1 MYLPRSPLRHADA
14 DPSRPVIWTVSVSRL
29 TGLLGDVIPEFDR
42 RARIEQI
49 NLGFEEAVDV
59 IGQRLRREHCDVVI
73 AGGSNAA
80 WLRSRLELP
89 LVPIQANGFD
99 LMEALARARRI
110 AGRIGLVTHAS
121 DVPVFSNFQQ
131 SFGLDIEHRRF
142 VTREDARDCIADLR
156 ANGIEVIVGT
166 GMAIDHAEQAGLPG
180 VLLYSADSVRQAF
193 EHALELTQTLAR
205 SGGSRPA
212 PRRRAAPR
220 SDAHDLLGDSEA
232 MAQVRAQIAL
242 YAPHDSTVL
251 VTGETGTGKELV
263 ARQLH
268 AASGRRGRFVALNC
282 GAISESLL
290 EAELF
295 GYSDGA
301 FTGARRGGRV
311 GLVEAAD
318 GGTLFLDEIGELPLP
333 LQTRLLRV
341 LEEREVLRVGATEPT
356 PVDLRVVA
364 ATLQSLEQRVAAGSF
379 RRDLYYRLAA
389 LRIALPALRARR
401 GDIPLLAQ
409 HFFRQ
414 LRGIDAPL
422 DAEALAVLTTA
433 EWPGNV
439 RELRNLVDRL
449 RIHWQPG
456 EGLIDAAR
464 LLQLAPE
471 LVNEAPLRYRWK
483 ATASGRRVRSWK
495 RCCRNTAMTAR
506 AWRRRWASHALRSG
520 AGCARRDCNV
530 LPSGW
535 CTPIS
540 GRGEPMPMSVEG
552 NPMPGRCEA
561 IPGGCEPWFAPL
573 FPITPST
580 HGVELLERPGAT
592 ARSSA
597 GRRIKCNQRVQRA
610 SIANRPLPTAAIH
623 NSNTPS
629 GTSLR

>member
-1 MYLPRSPLRHADA
+1 MYHETPRPTHAAMYLPRSPLRHADA
-14 DPSRPVIWTVSVSRL
+14 DPGRPVIWTVSVSRL

-80 WLRSRLELP
+80 WLRGRLELP

-110 AGRIGLVTHAS
+110 APRIGLVTHAS
-121 DVPVFSNFQQ
+121 DVPSFNSFQH

-166 GMAIDHAEQAGLPG
+166 GMAIDHAEQVGLPG
-180 VLLYSADSVRQAF
+180 VLLYSADSVRHAF

-205 SGGSRPA
+205 SGAAP
-212 PRRRAAPR
+212 PRRRVAGARRAERPL
-220 SDAHDLLGDSEA
+220 LLGDSAA
-232 MAQVRAQIAL
+232 MQQVRDRIAL

-251 VTGETGTGKELV
+251 VTGATGTGKELV

-268 AASGRRGRFVALNC
+268 AASGRNGRFVALNC

-295 GYSDGA
+295 GYTEGA

-356 PVDLRVVA
+356 PVDVRVVA
-364 ATLQSLEQRVAAGSF
+364 ATLQILESLVQAQRF

-389 LRIALPALRARR
+389 LRIALPTLQERPQ
-401 GDIPLLAQ
+401 DVPVLLE
-409 HFFRQ
+409 HFFQQ
-414 LRGIDAPL
+414 LGQRPSPL
-422 DAEALAVLTTA
+422 DADATRRLCAYA
-433 EWPGNV
+433 WPGNV

-449 RIHWQPG
+449 RIHWPPQAGVLGWAQLQPWMPELQQTLPAAAG
-456 EGLIDAAR
+456 AASVPVAIAARPSPAVLQQWLDEHQGNREQLAAR
-464 LLQLAPE
+464 LGVSRTTLWRW
-471 LVNEAPLRYRWK
+471 LRV
-483 ATASGRRVRSWK
+483 A
-495 RCCRNTAMTAR
+495 
-506 AWRRRWASHALRSG
+506 
-520 AGCARRDCNV
+520 
-530 LPSGW
+530 
-535 CTPIS
+535 
-540 GRGEPMPMSVEG
+540 E
-552 NPMPGRCEA
+552 
-561 IPGGCEPWFAPL
+561 
-573 FPITPST
+573 
-580 HGVELLERPGAT
+580 
-592 ARSSA
+592 
-597 GRRIKCNQRVQRA
+597 
-610 SIANRPLPTAAIH
+610 
-623 NSNTPS
+623 
-629 GTSLR
+629 

>member
-1 MYLPRSPLRHADA
+1 MYLPRSPLRHADT
-14 DPSRPVIWTVSVSRL
+14 DPGRPVIWTVSVSRL

-80 WLRSRLELP
+80 WLRGRLELP

-110 AGRIGLVTHAS
+110 ASRIGLVTHAS
-121 DVPVFSNFQQ
+121 DVPAFSNFQQ

-205 SGGSRPA
+205 STGSRP
-212 PRRRAAPR
+212 PLRRRPAVR
-220 SDAHDLLGDSEA
+220 SDAHELLGDSDA

-356 PVDLRVVA
+356 AVDLRVVA
-364 ATLQSLEQRVAAGSF
+364 ATLKSLEQHAATGGF

-389 LRIALPALRARR
+389 LRIALPPLRARR
-401 GDIPLLAQ
+401 SDIPLLAQ

-422 DAEALAVLTTA
+422 DEEALALLSAA

-471 LVNEAPLRYRWK
+471 LVKESATMLPLESNGKRPPRAQLETLLREHRNDREGMAQALGVSRTTLWRWL
-483 ATASGRRVRSWK
+483 
-495 RCCRNTAMTAR
+495 R
-506 AWRRRWASHALRSG
+506 A
-520 AGCARRDCNV
+520 
-530 LPSGW
+530 
-535 CTPIS
+535 
-540 GRGEPMPMSVEG
+540 EG
-552 NPMPGRCEA
+552 
-561 IPGGCEPWFAPL
+561 L
-573 FPITPST
+573 
-580 HGVELLERPGAT
+580 
-592 ARSSA
+592 
-597 GRRIKCNQRVQRA
+597 
-610 SIANRPLPTAAIH
+610 
-623 NSNTPS
+623 
-629 GTSLR
+629 

>member
-1 MYLPRSPLRHADA
+1 MSLALPRHRPRLP
-14 DPSRPVIWTVSVSRL
+14 DPEPGSLPVIWTVSVSRL

-42 RARIEQI
+42 RARIVPI

-80 WLRSRLELP
+80 YLRSRLEVP

-110 AGRIGLVTHAS
+110 APRIGLVTHAT
-121 DVPVFSNFQQ
+121 DVPTFGSFQH

-166 GMAIDHAEQAGLPG
+166 GMAIDHAEQVGLPG

-205 SGGSRPA
+205 VGA
-212 PRRRAAPR
+212 PSLRRRAPAR
-220 SDAHDLLGDSEA
+220 RGDSDHALLGDSVT
-232 MAQVRAQIAL
+232 MQQVRERIAL

-295 GYSDGA
+295 GYTEGA

-356 PVDLRVVA
+356 PVDVRVVA
-364 ATLQSLEQRVAAGSF
+364 ATLQALESLVAAQRF

-389 LRIALPALRARR
+389 LRIALPTLQERAD
-401 GDIPLLAQ
+401 DIPALVA
-409 HFFRQ
+409 HFFTQ
-414 LRGIDAPL
+414 LSGQPSPLAADAL
-422 DAEALAVLTTA
+422 QRLCEYA
-433 EWPGNV
+433 WPGNV

-449 RIHWQPG
+449 RIHWPTPATPLTLSQMLPWLPELQAG
-456 EGLIDAAR
+456 PATLALRALPPATVGAAQR
-464 LLQLAPE
+464 PDTATLRQVLADCGGNREQACLQLGVSRTTLWRWLRE
-471 LVNEAPLRYRWK
+471 LPPA
-483 ATASGRRVRSWK
+483 
-495 RCCRNTAMTAR
+495 
-506 AWRRRWASHALRSG
+506 
-520 AGCARRDCNV
+520 
-530 LPSGW
+530 
-535 CTPIS
+535 
-540 GRGEPMPMSVEG
+540 
-552 NPMPGRCEA
+552 
-561 IPGGCEPWFAPL
+561 
-573 FPITPST
+573 
-580 HGVELLERPGAT
+580 
-592 ARSSA
+592 
-597 GRRIKCNQRVQRA
+597 
-610 SIANRPLPTAAIH
+610 
-623 NSNTPS
+623 
-629 GTSLR
+629 

>member
-14 DPSRPVIWTVSVSRL
+14 DPGRPVIWTVSVSRL

-80 WLRSRLELP
+80 WLRGRLELP

-110 AGRIGLVTHAS
+110 APRIGLVTHAS
-121 DVPVFSNFQQ
+121 DVPVFSNFQH

-166 GMAIDHAEQAGLPG
+166 GMAIDHAEQMGLPG

-193 EHALELTQTLAR
+193 EHALELTQALAR
-205 SGGSRPA
+205 SGGSRPVA
-212 PRRRAAPR
+212 RRRTAQR
-220 SDAHDLLGDSEA
+220 SDTHALLGDSEA

-341 LEEREVLRVGATEPT
+341 LEEGEVLRVGATEPT

-364 ATLQSLEQRVAAGSF
+364 ATLQSLEQRAAAGSF

-389 LRIALPALRARR
+389 LRIALPSLRARR
-401 GDIPLLAQ
+401 ADIPLLAQ

-422 DAEALAVLTTA
+422 GEEAMGVLTA
-433 EWPGNV
+433 AQWPGNV

-449 RIHWQPG
+449 RIHWQQG

-464 LLQLAPE
+464 LRQLAPE
-471 LVNEAPLRYRWK
+471 LVNEGAAALPLESNGKRPPRAQLEALLQEHRNDREGMAQALGVSRTTLWRWL
-483 ATASGRRVRSWK
+483 
-495 RCCRNTAMTAR
+495 R
-506 AWRRRWASHALRSG
+506 A
-520 AGCARRDCNV
+520 
-530 LPSGW
+530 
-535 CTPIS
+535 
-540 GRGEPMPMSVEG
+540 EG
-552 NPMPGRCEA
+552 
-561 IPGGCEPWFAPL
+561 L
-573 FPITPST
+573 
-580 HGVELLERPGAT
+580 
-592 ARSSA
+592 
-597 GRRIKCNQRVQRA
+597 
-610 SIANRPLPTAAIH
+610 
-623 NSNTPS
+623 
-629 GTSLR
+629 

>member
-1 MYLPRSPLRHADA
+1 MSLRVP
-14 DPSRPVIWTVSVSRL
+14 PSRLPDPDRGALPVIWTVSVSRL

-42 RARIEQI
+42 RARIVPI

-80 WLRSRLELP
+80 YLRSRLEVP

-110 AGRIGLVTHAS
+110 APRIGLVTHAS
-121 DVPVFSNFQQ
+121 DVPSFNSFQH

-166 GMAIDHAEQAGLPG
+166 GMAIDHAERVGLPG

-205 SGGSRPA
+205 SGATP
-212 PRRRAAPR
+212 PRRRAAGARRVP
-220 SDAHDLLGDSEA
+220 APALLGDSTS
-232 MAQVRAQIAL
+232 MQQVRERIGL

-251 VTGETGTGKELV
+251 VTGATGTGKELV

-268 AASGRRGRFVALNC
+268 AASGRVGRFVALNC

-295 GYSDGA
+295 GYTEGA

-356 PVDLRVVA
+356 PVNVRVVA
-364 ATLQSLEQRVAAGSF
+364 ATLQALESLVETQRF

-389 LRIALPALRARR
+389 LRIALPSLQERPQ
-401 GDIPLLAQ
+401 DVPMLLE
-409 HFFRQ
+409 HFFQQ
-414 LRGIDAPL
+414 LGQRPSPL
-422 DAEALAVLTTA
+422 DAIATDRLCAYA
-433 EWPGNV
+433 WPGNV

-449 RIHWQPG
+449 RIHWPTQAG
-456 EGLIDAAR
+456 ALGLTQLQQWLPELHAPVQAAAGTSGVPAPVAARPSPATLQQWLDEHQGKREQLAAR
-464 LLQLAPE
+464 LGVSRTTLWRW
-471 LVNEAPLRYRWK
+471 LRV
-483 ATASGRRVRSWK
+483 TG
-495 RCCRNTAMTAR
+495 
-506 AWRRRWASHALRSG
+506 
-520 AGCARRDCNV
+520 
-530 LPSGW
+530 
-535 CTPIS
+535 
-540 GRGEPMPMSVEG
+540 
-552 NPMPGRCEA
+552 
-561 IPGGCEPWFAPL
+561 
-573 FPITPST
+573 
-580 HGVELLERPGAT
+580 
-592 ARSSA
+592 
-597 GRRIKCNQRVQRA
+597 
-610 SIANRPLPTAAIH
+610 
-623 NSNTPS
+623 
-629 GTSLR
+629 

>member
-42 RARIEQI
+42 RARVEQI

-110 AGRIGLVTHAS
+110 APRIGLVTHAS

-232 MAQVRAQIAL
+232 MAQVRAQITL

-318 GGTLFLDEIGELPLP
+318 GGTLFLDEIGELP
-333 LQTRLLRV
+333 
-341 LEEREVLRVGATEPT
+341 T

-401 GDIPLLAQ
+401 GDIALLAQ

-471 LVNEAPLRYRWK
+471 LVNEGAAALPVESNGKRPPRAQLETLLQEHRNDREGMAQALGVSRTTLWRWLR
-483 ATASGRRVRSWK
+483 A
-495 RCCRNTAMTAR
+495 
-506 AWRRRWASHALRSG
+506 
-520 AGCARRDCNV
+520 
-530 LPSGW
+530 
-535 CTPIS
+535 
-540 GRGEPMPMSVEG
+540 EG
-552 NPMPGRCEA
+552 
-561 IPGGCEPWFAPL
+561 L
-573 FPITPST
+573 
-580 HGVELLERPGAT
+580 
-592 ARSSA
+592 
-597 GRRIKCNQRVQRA
+597 
-610 SIANRPLPTAAIH
+610 
-623 NSNTPS
+623 
-629 GTSLR
+629 

>member
-1 MYLPRSPLRHADA
+1 MYHETPRPTHAAMYLPRSPLRHADA
-14 DPSRPVIWTVSVSRL
+14 DPGRPVIWTVSVSRL

-49 NLGFEEAVDV
+49 NLGFEEAVEV

-110 AGRIGLVTHAS
+110 ASRIGLVTHAS

-205 SGGSRPA
+205 SSGNRST
-212 PRRRAAPR
+212 PRRRPAVR
-220 SDAHDLLGDSEA
+220 GDAHELLGDSDA

-251 VTGETGTGKELV
+251 VSGETGTGKELV

-268 AASGRRGRFVALNC
+268 AVSGRRGRFVALNC

-364 ATLQSLEQRVAAGSF
+364 ATLQSLEQRAAAGSF

-389 LRIALPALRARR
+389 LRIALPSLRARR

-422 DAEALAVLTTA
+422 DEDALAVLTTA

-449 RIHWQPG
+449 RIHWQPA
-456 EGLIDAAR
+456 EGPIDASR

-471 LVNEAPLRYRWK
+471 L
-483 ATASGRRVRSWK
+483 AS
-495 RCCRNTAMTAR
+495 
-506 AWRRRWASHALRSG
+506 
-520 AGCARRDCNV
+520 
-530 LPSGW
+530 
-535 CTPIS
+535 
-540 GRGEPMPMSVEG
+540 E
-552 NPMPGRCEA
+552 
-561 IPGGCEPWFAPL
+561 
-573 FPITPST
+573 
-580 HGVELLERPGAT
+580 GAT
-592 ARSSA
+592 ALPLESNGKRPP
-597 GRRIKCNQRVQRA
+597 RA
-610 SIANRPLPTAAIH
+610 QLEALLQEHRNDREGMAQALGVSRTTLWRW
-623 NSNTPS
+623 
-629 GTSLR
+629 LRAEGL

>member
-1 MYLPRSPLRHADA
+1 MESLKHSWLPMPLHPPRPRLT
-14 DPSRPVIWTVSVSRL
+14 DPDPGHLPVIWTVSVSRL

-42 RARIEQI
+42 RARIVPI

-80 WLRSRLELP
+80 YLRSRLEVP

-110 AGRIGLVTHAS
+110 AQRIGLVTHAT
-121 DVPVFSNFQQ
+121 DVPTFSSFQH

-166 GMAIDHAEQAGLPG
+166 GMAIDHAEQMGLPG

-205 SGGSRPA
+205 SGVTATRHRAP
-212 PRRRAAPR
+212 PRRIERAPA
-220 SDAHDLLGDSEA
+220 LLGDSPA
-232 MAQVRAQIAL
+232 MQQVRERIAL

-251 VTGETGTGKELV
+251 ISGATGTGKELV

-268 AASGRRGRFVALNC
+268 AASGRRGRFVAINC

-295 GYSDGA
+295 GYTEGA

-341 LEEREVLRVGATEPT
+341 LEEREVLRVGATEPMA
-356 PVDLRVVA
+356 VNVRVVA
-364 ATLQSLEQRVAAGSF
+364 ATLQALEAKVEAGAF
-379 RRDLYYRLAA
+379 RRDLFYRLAA
-389 LRIALPALRARR
+389 LRISLPALREHAQ
-401 GDIPLLAQ
+401 DVPLLIE

-414 LRGIDAPL
+414 LGQRPDPLEADAL
-422 DAEALAVLTTA
+422 HRLCRYA
-433 EWPGNV
+433 WPGNV

-449 RIHWQPG
+449 RVHWPATAG
-456 EGLIDAAR
+456 PLPLPRLLEWAPELHDAPTPVESADPAAIARRPDVHRLERWLADSGGNREALAAR
-464 LLQLAPE
+464 LGVSRTTLWRW
-471 LVNEAPLRYRWK
+471 LRQ
-483 ATASGRRVRSWK
+483 
-495 RCCRNTAMTAR
+495 
-506 AWRRRWASHALRSG
+506 
-520 AGCARRDCNV
+520 RD
-530 LPSGW
+530 
-535 CTPIS
+535 
-540 GRGEPMPMSVEG
+540 
-552 NPMPGRCEA
+552 
-561 IPGGCEPWFAPL
+561 
-573 FPITPST
+573 
-580 HGVELLERPGAT
+580 
-592 ARSSA
+592 
-597 GRRIKCNQRVQRA
+597 
-610 SIANRPLPTAAIH
+610 
-623 NSNTPS
+623 
-629 GTSLR
+629 

>member
-1 MYLPRSPLRHADA
+1 MSIRLPRPRLP
-14 DPSRPVIWTVSVSRL
+14 DPDHGALPVIWTVSVSRL

-42 RARIEQI
+42 RARIVPI

-80 WLRSRLELP
+80 YLRSRLEVP

-110 AGRIGLVTHAS
+110 APRIGLVTHAS
-121 DVPVFSNFQQ
+121 DVPSFNSFQH

-166 GMAIDHAEQAGLPG
+166 GMAIDHAEQVGLPG
-180 VLLYSADSVRQAF
+180 VLLYSADSVRHAF

-205 SGGSRPA
+205 SGA
-212 PRRRAAPR
+212 ALPRRRAAAARRPER
-220 SDAHDLLGDSEA
+220 PLLLGDSA
-232 MAQVRAQIAL
+232 PMQQVRERIAL

-251 VTGETGTGKELV
+251 VTGATGTGKELV

-268 AASGRRGRFVALNC
+268 ASSGRSGRFVALNC

-295 GYSDGA
+295 GYTEGA

-356 PVDLRVVA
+356 PVDVRVVA
-364 ATLQSLEQRVAAGSF
+364 ATLQTLESLVQAQRF

-389 LRIALPALRARR
+389 LRIALPTLQERPQDVPAL
-401 GDIPLLAQ
+401 LE
-409 HFFRQ
+409 HFFQQ
-414 LRGIDAPL
+414 LGQRPSPL
-422 DAEALAVLTTA
+422 DADAIDRLCAYA
-433 EWPGNV
+433 WPGNV

-449 RIHWQPG
+449 RIHWPLHAGALSVAQLQSWLPELQQALPAAAAG
-456 EGLIDAAR
+456 AASAPVAIAAR
-464 LLQLAPE
+464 PSPAVLQQWLDDHQGNREQLATR
-471 LVNEAPLRYRWK
+471 LGVSRTTLWRWLRV
-483 ATASGRRVRSWK
+483 TG
-495 RCCRNTAMTAR
+495 
-506 AWRRRWASHALRSG
+506 
-520 AGCARRDCNV
+520 
-530 LPSGW
+530 
-535 CTPIS
+535 
-540 GRGEPMPMSVEG
+540 
-552 NPMPGRCEA
+552 
-561 IPGGCEPWFAPL
+561 
-573 FPITPST
+573 
-580 HGVELLERPGAT
+580 
-592 ARSSA
+592 
-597 GRRIKCNQRVQRA
+597 
-610 SIANRPLPTAAIH
+610 
-623 NSNTPS
+623 
-629 GTSLR
+629 

>member
-156 ANGIEVIVGT
+156 ANGIKVIVGT

-232 MAQVRAQIAL
+232 MAQVRAQITL

-341 LEEREVLRVGATEPT
+341 LEER
-356 PVDLRVVA
+356 RVVPLGGEPEDVDVRLIS
-364 ATLQSLEQRVAAGSF
+364 ATHRDLAGLVADGRF
-379 RRDLYYRLAA
+379 REDLYYRLNGMVVSLPP
-389 LRIALPALRARR
+389 LRERSDREELL
-401 GDIPLLAQ
+401 DYLLAEEARGQ
-409 HFFRQ
+409 RIQLDGEVRQ
-414 LRGIDAPL
+414 GL
-422 DAEALAVLTTA
+422 LAYR
-433 EWPGNV
+433 WPGNV
-439 RELRNLVDRL
+439 RQMRTVLRTLVALCEDGRVGL
-449 RIHWQPG
+449 RDLPADIRQALAALPPAAAAPAPAAG
-456 EGLIDAAR
+456 NSLDDAERAA
-464 LLQLAPE
+464 LLAALDGQRWHVSRVAEQLGI
-471 LVNEAPLRYRWK
+471 
-483 ATASGRRVRSWK
+483 S
-495 RCCRNTAMTAR
+495 RNTLYR
-506 AWRRRWASHALRSG
+506 KLRRHGL
-520 AGCARRDCNV
+520 V
-530 LPSGW
+530 
-535 CTPIS
+535 
-540 GRGEPMPMSVEG
+540 RGQ
-552 NPMPGRCEA
+552 A
-561 IPGGCEPWFAPL
+561 
-573 FPITPST
+573 
-580 HGVELLERPGAT
+580 
-592 ARSSA
+592 
-597 GRRIKCNQRVQRA
+597 
-610 SIANRPLPTAAIH
+610 
-623 NSNTPS
+623 
-629 GTSLR
+629 

>member
-1 MYLPRSPLRHADA
+1 MSIRLPRPRLP
-14 DPSRPVIWTVSVSRL
+14 DPDPGALPVIWTVSVSRL

-42 RARIEQI
+42 RARIVPI

-80 WLRSRLELP
+80 YLRSRLEVP

-110 AGRIGLVTHAS
+110 APRIGLVTHAS
-121 DVPVFSNFQQ
+121 DVPSFNSFQH

-166 GMAIDHAEQAGLPG
+166 GMAIDHAEQVGLPG
-180 VLLYSADSVRQAF
+180 VLLYSADSVRHAF

-205 SGGSRPA
+205 SGA
-212 PRRRAAPR
+212 TLPRRRVAGARRAERPL
-220 SDAHDLLGDSEA
+220 LLGDSA
-232 MAQVRAQIAL
+232 PMQDVRERIAL

-251 VTGETGTGKELV
+251 VTGATGTGKELV

-268 AASGRRGRFVALNC
+268 ASSGRSGRFVALNC

-295 GYSDGA
+295 GYTEGA

-356 PVDLRVVA
+356 PVDVRVVA
-364 ATLQSLEQRVAAGSF
+364 ATLQALESLVQAQRF

-389 LRIALPALRARR
+389 LRIALPTLQERPQ
-401 GDIPLLAQ
+401 DVPVLLE
-409 HFFRQ
+409 HFFQQ
-414 LRGIDAPL
+414 LGQRASPL
-422 DAEALAVLTTA
+422 DAEATQRLCAYA
-433 EWPGNV
+433 WPGNV

-449 RIHWQPG
+449 RIHWP
-456 EGLIDAAR
+456 
-464 LLQLAPE
+464 LQAGALGVAQLQSWLPE
-471 LVNEAPLRYRWK
+471 LQQA
-483 ATASGRRVRSWK
+483 
-495 RCCRNTAMTAR
+495 
-506 AWRRRWASHALRSG
+506 
-520 AGCARRDCNV
+520 
-530 LPSGW
+530 
-535 CTPIS
+535 
-540 GRGEPMPMSVEG
+540 
-552 NPMPGRCEA
+552 
-561 IPGGCEPWFAPL
+561 
-573 FPITPST
+573 
-580 HGVELLERPGAT
+580 
-592 ARSSA
+592 
-597 GRRIKCNQRVQRA
+597 
-610 SIANRPLPTAAIH
+610 LPTAAGAGPALPAIA
-623 NSNTPS
+623 TRPS
-629 GTSLR
+629 PAVLQQWLDDHQGNREQLATHLGVSRTTLWRWLRVTG

>member
-14 DPSRPVIWTVSVSRL
+14 DPGRPVIWTVSVSRL

-49 NLGFEEAVDV
+49 NLGFEEAVEV

-205 SGGSRPA
+205 SGSNRPA
-212 PRRRAAPR
+212 PRRRPAAR
-220 SDAHDLLGDSEA
+220 ADAHELLGDSDA

-364 ATLQSLEQRVAAGSF
+364 ATLQSLEQRAAAGSF

-389 LRIALPALRARR
+389 LRIALPSLRARR
-401 GDIPLLAQ
+401 ADIPLLAQ

-422 DAEALAVLTTA
+422 DEHALAVLTTA

-439 RELRNLVDRL
+439 RELRNLIDRL

-464 LLQLAPE
+464 LLRLAPE
-471 LVNEAPLRYRWK
+471 LVNEGVAALPVESNGKRPPRAQLETLLQEHRNDREGMAQALGVSRTTLWRWLR
-483 ATASGRRVRSWK
+483 A
-495 RCCRNTAMTAR
+495 
-506 AWRRRWASHALRSG
+506 
-520 AGCARRDCNV
+520 
-530 LPSGW
+530 
-535 CTPIS
+535 
-540 GRGEPMPMSVEG
+540 EG
-552 NPMPGRCEA
+552 
-561 IPGGCEPWFAPL
+561 L
-573 FPITPST
+573 
-580 HGVELLERPGAT
+580 
-592 ARSSA
+592 
-597 GRRIKCNQRVQRA
+597 
-610 SIANRPLPTAAIH
+610 
-623 NSNTPS
+623 
-629 GTSLR
+629 

>member
-14 DPSRPVIWTVSVSRL
+14 DPGRPVIWTVSVSRL

-80 WLRSRLELP
+80 WLRGRLELP

-110 AGRIGLVTHAS
+110 APRIGLVTHAS
-121 DVPVFSNFQQ
+121 DVPSFNSFQH

-166 GMAIDHAEQAGLPG
+166 GMAIDHAEQVGLPG
-180 VLLYSADSVRQAF
+180 VLLYSADSVRHAF

-205 SGGSRPA
+205 SGAAP
-212 PRRRAAPR
+212 PRRRVAGARRAERPL
-220 SDAHDLLGDSEA
+220 LLGDSAA
-232 MAQVRAQIAL
+232 MQQVRDRIAL

-251 VTGETGTGKELV
+251 VTGATGTGKELV

-268 AASGRRGRFVALNC
+268 AASGRNGRFVALNC

-295 GYSDGA
+295 GYTEGA

-356 PVDLRVVA
+356 PVDVRVVA
-364 ATLQSLEQRVAAGSF
+364 ATLQILESLVQAQRF

-389 LRIALPALRARR
+389 LRIALPTLQERPQ
-401 GDIPLLAQ
+401 DVPVLLE
-409 HFFRQ
+409 HFFQQ
-414 LRGIDAPL
+414 LGQRPSPL
-422 DAEALAVLTTA
+422 DADATRRLCAYA
-433 EWPGNV
+433 WPGNV

-449 RIHWQPG
+449 RIHWPPQAGVLGWAQLQPWMPELQQTLPAAAG
-456 EGLIDAAR
+456 AASVPVAIAARPSPAVLQQWLDEHQGNREQLAAR
-464 LLQLAPE
+464 LGVSRTTLWRW
-471 LVNEAPLRYRWK
+471 LRV
-483 ATASGRRVRSWK
+483 A
-495 RCCRNTAMTAR
+495 
-506 AWRRRWASHALRSG
+506 
-520 AGCARRDCNV
+520 
-530 LPSGW
+530 
-535 CTPIS
+535 
-540 GRGEPMPMSVEG
+540 E
-552 NPMPGRCEA
+552 
-561 IPGGCEPWFAPL
+561 
-573 FPITPST
+573 
-580 HGVELLERPGAT
+580 
-592 ARSSA
+592 
-597 GRRIKCNQRVQRA
+597 
-610 SIANRPLPTAAIH
+610 
-623 NSNTPS
+623 
-629 GTSLR
+629 

>member
-1 MYLPRSPLRHADA
+1 MSISLPRHRSRQPDPDA
-14 DPSRPVIWTVSVSRL
+14 GSLPVIWTVSVSRL

-42 RARIEQI
+42 RARIVPI

-80 WLRSRLELP
+80 YLRSRLEVP

-110 AGRIGLVTHAS
+110 APRIGLVTHAT
-121 DVPVFSNFQQ
+121 DVPTFGSFQH

-166 GMAIDHAEQAGLPG
+166 GMAIDHAEQVGLPG

-205 SGGSRPA
+205 VGAPS
-212 PRRRAAPR
+212 PRRRLPAR
-220 SDAHDLLGDSEA
+220 RRDADHALLGDSAA
-232 MAQVRAQIAL
+232 MQQVRDRIAL

-251 VTGETGTGKELV
+251 VTGATGTGKELV

-268 AASGRRGRFVALNC
+268 GSSGRRGRFVALNC

-295 GYSDGA
+295 GYTEGA

-356 PVDLRVVA
+356 PVDVRVVA
-364 ATLQSLEQRVAAGSF
+364 ATLQTLESLVDTQRF

-389 LRIALPALRARR
+389 LRIALPTLHERR
-401 GDIPLLAQ
+401 DDVPLLLE
-409 HFFRQ
+409 HFFT
-414 LRGIDAPL
+414 LLAGTPSPL
-422 DAEALAVLTTA
+422 AAAALQRLCDYA
-433 EWPGNV
+433 WPGNV
-439 RELRNLVDRL
+439 RELRNMVDRL
-449 RIHWQPG
+449 RIHWP
-456 EGLIDAAR
+456 
-464 LLQLAPE
+464 
-471 LVNEAPLRYRWK
+471 
-483 ATASGRRVRSWK
+483 
-495 RCCRNTAMTAR
+495 
-506 AWRRRWASHALRSG
+506 H
-520 AGCARRDCNV
+520 
-530 LPSGW
+530 
-535 CTPIS
+535 
-540 GRGEPMPMSVEG
+540 GRGELSLAQMQAWLPELASAPTTPLAAADAV
-552 NPMPGRCEA
+552 
-561 IPGGCEPWFAPL
+561 PGGVAQRA
-573 FPITPST
+573 
-580 HGVELLERPGAT
+580 GARPGNDTLQQLLDHHGGNREQVAQRLGVSRT
-592 ARSSA
+592 TLWRWLRS
-597 GRRIKCNQRVQRA
+597 
-610 SIANRPLPTAAIH
+610 T
-623 NSNTPS
+623 TE
-629 GTSLR
+629 